1 MHVFIPFKDLI
12 EHVKRLDS
20 DRKQSLVL
28 RVINGLIHKTQ
39 HVPVSQLQESVVS
52 TNGGHTELDNSST
65 ESFETDNSSMESF
78 ETDNFSDR

>member
-1 MHVFIPFKDLI
+1 MHVFILFKDLI

-39 HVPVSQLQESVVS
+39 HESQFQESVVS

-65 ESFETDNSSMESF
+65 ESFETDNSSMESS

>member
-1 MHVFIPFKDLI
+1 MHVFILFKDLI

-39 HVPVSQLQESVVS
+39 HVSQLQESVVS
-52 TNGGHTELDNSST
+52 TNGGHTELANSST
-65 ESFETDNSSMESF
+65 ESFETDN
-78 ETDNFSDR
+78 FSDR